1 MSKKLVIVESPT
13 KANTIKKFLPPGY
26 VVLASVGHIRD
37 LPDNK
42 DKTPAA
48 IKGKS
53 WADMAIDVEHDFEPY
68 YVIDPAKQKLV
79 RELKAALADA
89 DELLLA
95 TDEDREGEAISW
107 HLLEVLKPK
116 VPARRM
122 VFHEIT
128 KDAIAKAIEHP
139 RPLDEN
145 LVRAQEA
152 RRILDRLVGYTV
164 SPLLWKKIGGKL
176 SAGRVQSAAV
186 RMLVQRERARRAF
199 RSGAWW
205 DVKATL
211 RQAGREFEATLAVVG
226 GRRLATGKDF
236 DETTGALKT
245 RDALLLDEAGART
258 LAAELMAAP
267 DGAFVVTDVKREQ
280 KKQHPAAP
288 FTTSTLTQEA
298 NRKLGM
304 TPKDTMAAA
313 QRLFQQ
319 GKITYHRTDSTAL
332 SGEAIGAARRWV
344 EQEYGADFL
353 SERPRQYATK
363 SKGAQEAHEAIR
375 PAGSVFVRPSDT
387 GLDGRDL
394 KLYDLIWKRTVATQ
408 MAEAVKT
415 HLAVTIDAAGKA
427 EFRATGTT
435 IDFPG
440 FLRAYVEGSDDPDE
454 ALADRDRPL
463 PPLATGNRPE
473 LAVLEPEGHA
483 TQPPQRYTLASLVK
497 ALEEKGIGRPSTYA
511 SIIETISQKEYAVE
525 KGKAL
530 VPTFKAFAVTQIL
543 ERHFADLVDYD
554 FTAAMEA
561 ALDEIAAGTRP
572 SVPYLREFYNGPKG
586 LERQVAEQATLLDPE
601 AARRIDL
608 GDDLDA
614 AVRIGRYGPYVEVER
629 GGETL
634 RADVP
639 DDIAPG
645 DLDAETVE
653 RLIKQRAEGPRS
665 LGDDPASGKPVFIL
679 DGRYGP
685 YVQLGEAEG
694 PKDKPP
700 RASLLKGMR
709 PDDVDLDT
717 ALALLSLPRLLGEHP
732 DGGEVKAGVGRF
744 GPFVLHARGKDD
756 TEFRSLRAA
765 DDVLSIDL
773 GRALELLAEEKSAGR
788 GRGAGAGSKVLRDMG
803 EHPDGGPV
811 QILDGRYGAY
821 IKHAGV
827 NATLPKDADPAA
839 LSMGEAVEL
848 LAARAAKG
856 GGKGRGRK
864 GTRSTSKGGGKA
876 AAKTKATAAK
886 TSRGKKGSGK
896 S

>member
-1 MSKKLVIVESPT
+1 
-13 KANTIKKFLPPGY
+13 
-26 VVLASVGHIRD
+26 
-37 LPDNK
+37 
-42 DKTPAA
+42 
-48 IKGKS
+48 
-53 WADMAIDVEHDFEPY
+53 
-68 YVIDPAKQKLV
+68 
-79 RELKAALADA
+79 LKAALADA

-95 TDEDREGEAISW
+95 TDEDREGESISW
-107 HLLEVLKPK
+107 HLLEVLRPK

-128 KDAIAKAIEHP
+128 RDAVAKALDHP
-139 RPLDEN
+139 RPIDEN
-145 LVRAQEA
+145 LVRAQET
-152 RRILDRLVGYTV
+152 RRILDRLYGYTV

-176 SAGRVQSAAV
+176 SAGRVQSVAV
-186 RMLVQRERARRAF
+186 RLLVQRERERRAF

-211 RQAGREFEATLAVVG
+211 QGQGRAFEATLASVG

-236 DETTGALKT
+236 DETTGALKARGET
-245 RDALLLDEAGART
+245 VLLDEAGART
-258 LAAELMAAP
+258 LVAELMAAP
-267 DGAFVVTDVKREQ
+267 AGAFVVRDVKREQ

-313 QRLFQQ
+313 QRLFQE
-319 GKITYHRTDSTAL
+319 GKITYHRTDSTSL

-353 SERPRQYATK
+353 SERPRQYTTK

-375 PAGSVFVRPSDT
+375 PAGSVFVRPAEA
-387 GLDGRDL
+387 GLEGRDL

-415 HLAVTIDAAGKA
+415 HLAVTIDAAGRA

-463 PPLATGNRPE
+463 PPLKTGDRPE
-473 LAVLEPEGHA
+473 LSALEPEGHI
-483 TQPPQRYTLASLVK
+483 TQPPLRYTLASLVK

-511 SIIETISQKEYAVE
+511 SIIDTILSKEYAVE

-554 FTAAMEA
+554 FTAGMEE
-561 ALDEIAAGTRP
+561 ALDEIAAGRRP
-572 SVPYLREFYNGPKG
+572 SVPYLREFYRGPKG
-586 LERQVAEQATLLDPE
+586 LEQLVAAQSELLDPE
-601 AARRIDL
+601 SARRIDL
-608 GDDLDA
+608 GDDLGV

-629 GGETL
+629 DGEML

-653 RLIKQRAEGPRS
+653 RLLKQRADGPRS
-665 LGDDPASGKPVFIL
+665 LGDDPHSGKPVFIL

-709 PDDVDLDT
+709 PDQVDLDT
-717 ALALLSLPRLLGEHP
+717 ALALLSLPRLLGAHP

-744 GPFVLHARGKDD
+744 GPFVLHARSKDD
-756 TEFRSLRAA
+756 TAFRSLKAG
-765 DDVLSIDL
+765 DDVLTIDL
-773 GRALELLAEEKSAGR
+773 ARALELLAEEKSAGR
-788 GRGAGAGSKVLRDMG
+788 GRGAGSGATVLRDMG

-821 IKHAGV
+821 IKHGGV
-827 NATLPKDADPAA
+827 NATLPKGTDPAA
-839 LSMGEAVEL
+839 LSMAEAVEL

-856 GGKGRGRK
+856 GGKGRK
-864 GTRSTSKGGGKA
+864 GARATGKGAG
-876 AAKTKATAAK
+876 KATAKRKPAGAK
-886 TSRGKKGSGK
+886 AARGKKGSRKG
-896 S
+896 

>member
-13 KANTIKKFLPPGY
+13 KANTIKKFLPAGY

-42 DKTPAA
+42 DKIPAA
-48 IKGKS
+48 IKGKP

-68 YVIDPAKQKLV
+68 YVIDPGKQKLV

-95 TDEDREGEAISW
+95 TDEDREGESISW
-107 HLLEVLKPK
+107 HLLEVLRPK

-128 KDAIAKAIEHP
+128 RDAVAKALDHP
-139 RPLDEN
+139 RPIDEN
-145 LVRAQEA
+145 LVRAQET
-152 RRILDRLVGYTV
+152 RRILDRLYGYTV

-176 SAGRVQSAAV
+176 SAGRVQSVAV
-186 RMLVQRERARRAF
+186 RLLVQRERERRAF

-211 RQAGREFEATLAVVG
+211 QGQGRAFEATLASVG

-236 DETTGALKT
+236 DETTGALKARGET
-245 RDALLLDEAGART
+245 VLLDEAGART
-258 LAAELMAAP
+258 LVAELMAAP
-267 DGAFVVTDVKREQ
+267 AGAFVVRDVKREQ

-313 QRLFQQ
+313 QRLFQE
-319 GKITYHRTDSTAL
+319 GKITYHRTDSTSL

-353 SERPRQYATK
+353 SERPRQYTTK

-375 PAGSVFVRPSDT
+375 PAGSVFVRPAEA
-387 GLDGRDL
+387 GLEGRDL

-415 HLAVTIDAAGKA
+415 HLAVTIDAAGRA

-463 PPLATGNRPE
+463 PPLKTGDRPE
-473 LAVLEPEGHA
+473 LSALEPEGHI
-483 TQPPQRYTLASLVK
+483 TQPPLRYTLASLVK

-511 SIIETISQKEYAVE
+511 SIIDTILSKEYAVE

-554 FTAAMEA
+554 FTAGMEE
-561 ALDEIAAGTRP
+561 ALDEIAAGRRP
-572 SVPYLREFYNGPKG
+572 SVPYLREFYRGPKG
-586 LERQVAEQATLLDPE
+586 LEQLVAAQSELLDPE
-601 AARRIDL
+601 SARRIDL
-608 GDDLDA
+608 GDDLGV

-629 GGETL
+629 DGEML

-653 RLIKQRAEGPRS
+653 RLLKQRADGPRS
-665 LGDDPASGKPVFIL
+665 LGDDPHSGKPVFIL

-709 PDDVDLDT
+709 PDQVDLDT
-717 ALALLSLPRLLGEHP
+717 ALALLSLPRLLGAHP

-744 GPFVLHARGKDD
+744 GPFVLHARSKDD
-756 TEFRSLRAA
+756 TAFRSLKAG
-765 DDVLSIDL
+765 DDVLTIDL
-773 GRALELLAEEKSAGR
+773 ARALELLAEEKSAGR
-788 GRGAGAGSKVLRDMG
+788 GRGAGSGATVLRDMG

-821 IKHAGV
+821 IKHGGV
-827 NATLPKDADPAA
+827 NATLPKGTDPAA
-839 LSMGEAVEL
+839 LSMAEAVEL

-856 GGKGRGRK
+856 GGKGRK
-864 GTRSTSKGGGKA
+864 GARATGKGAG
-876 AAKTKATAAK
+876 KATAKRKPAGAK
-886 TSRGKKGSGK
+886 AARGKKGSRKG
-896 S
+896 